1 LTAPRLIALTGY
13 AGSGKS
19 TMADILACE
28 HGFTVVKFAGPL
40 KDMLRVLGLGDRE
53 IEGDLKEQPCQ
64 LLAGH
69 TPRRAMQTLGT
80 EWGRDLFGQDF
91 WVGIAM
97 HKVRAVLDQ
106 GGRAV
111 IDDCRFPNE
120 VAAIKAAGGVV
131 VRIVRP
137 GVGPVNAHASEAQQ
151 LQVDGVA
158 DNGGSMAALTMLA
171 AAMAVG
177 Q

>member
-1 LTAPRLIALTGY
+1 MKPVQLIALTGY

-19 TMADILACE
+19 TLAHLLAWE
-28 HGFTVVKFAGPL
+28 HRFTIVKFAAPL
-40 KDMLRVLGLGDRE
+40 KDMLRALGLSERE
-53 IEGDLKEQPCQ
+53 IEGDLKEQPCA
-64 LLAGH
+64 LLGGH

-80 EWGRDLFGQDF
+80 EWGRELFGQDF

-97 HKVRAVLDQ
+97 HKVRAVLDC
-106 GGRAV
+106 GGRVV

-120 VAAIKAAGGVV
+120 AAAIRAAGGVV

-151 LQVDGVA
+151 LEVDGIV